1 MKTNREILKNRI
13 DEILFQVANEKDEY
27 TFTYSYTT
35 YRNWKKVQTDIYSVI
50 DKVFDG
56 LK

>member
-1 MKTNREILKNRI
+1 MKTKKEILKNRI
-13 DEILFQVANEKDEY
+13 DEILFQVAHEKDEY

-35 YRNWKKVQTDIYSVI
+35 YRNWKKVQTDVYSII